1 MSKADHAVTTGPQK
15 MTPSEAFVE
24 TMAANGVTDIFGI
37 MGSAFMDAMD
47 IFAPAGIR
55 LIPVVHEQGAAHMAD
70 GYARVS
76 GRHGVVI
83 AQNGPGIS
91 NCVTAIAA
99 AYWAHTPVVM
109 ITPETGTMGMGL
121 GGFQEA
127 NQLPMFEEFTKY
139 QGHVNNPK
147 RMAEYTGRCFDRAM
161 SEMGPTQLNI
171 PRDYFYGE
179 IEVEIPQ
186 PNRLDRGP
194 GGEHSLNEAAELL
207 AKAKFP
213 VIISG
218 GGVVM
223 GDAVEECK
231 ALAERLGAPVVNS
244 YLHNDSFPASHPL
257 WCGPLG
263 YQGSKA
269 AMKLISQADV
279 VVALGSRLGPFGTLP
294 QHGMDYWPKNAKII
308 QIDADNK
315 MLGLVKKISVGICGD
330 AKASAIALTQR
341 LANKTLVCDTT
352 KADRAKTIAAEKAAW
367 EKELDEWTHERDAFS
382 LDMIEEQKKEK
393 TPTGGN
399 YLSPRQVL
407 RELEK
412 AMPADVMVSTDIGN
426 INSVANSY
434 LRFEKPRSFFA
445 PMSFGN
451 CGYALPTMI
460 GAKAAAPERPAI
472 AYAGDGAWAM
482 SMVEIMTAVRHDI
495 PVTAIVFHN
504 RQWGAEKKN
513 QVDFYNRRFVAGELE
528 SPSFAGMAI
537 AMGAE
542 GIVVDQLDQ
551 VGPALKKAVEM
562 QMNEGKTCVIEIMCT
577 RELGDPFRRDA
588 LSKPVRFL
596 EKYKDYV

>member
-1 MSKADHAVTTGPQK
+1 MPR

-24 TMAANGVTDIFGI
+24 TMVANEVTDIFGI

-70 GYARVS
+70 GYARAT

-83 AQNGPGIS
+83 GQNGPGIS

-99 AYWAHTPVVM
+99 AYWAHSPVVV
-109 ITPETGTMGMGL
+109 ITPETGTMGQGL

-127 NQLPMFEEFTKY
+127 NQLPMFQEFVKY
-139 QGHVNNPK
+139 QGHVNNPA
-147 RMAEYTGRCFDRAM
+147 RMAEYTARCFDRAH
-161 SEMGPTQLNI
+161 SEIGPTQLNI
-171 PRDYFYGE
+171 PRDYFYGD
-179 IEVEIPQ
+179 IDVEIPQ
-186 PNRLDRGP
+186 PQVLDRGP
-194 GGEHSLNEAAELL
+194 GGERTLQEAADLL
-207 AKAKFP
+207 AEAKFP
-213 VIISG
+213 VIVSG

-223 GDAVEECK
+223 ADGVSECV

-244 YLHNDSFPASHPL
+244 YQHNDSFPASHDL

-269 AMKLISQADV
+269 GMKLISKADV

-294 QHGMDYWPKNAKII
+294 QHGMDYWPKDAKII
-308 QIDADNK
+308 QIDADHK

-330 AKASAIALTQR
+330 AKAAAVALTR
-341 LANKTLVCDTT
+341 LLDGKQLACDSSKESRAAEIAN
-352 KADRAKTIAAEKAAW
+352 EKAAW
-367 EKELDEWTHERDAFS
+367 EAELDEWTHEKDDYS
-382 LDMIEEQKKEK
+382 LDMIEEANAEE
-393 TPTGGN
+393 GN
-399 YLSPRQVL
+399 WLHPRQVL

-426 INSVANSY
+426 INSVAHSY
-434 LRFEKPRSFFA
+434 LRFERPRSFFA
-445 PMSFGN
+445 PMSYGN

-472 AYAGDGAWAM
+472 AYAGDGAWGM
-482 SMVEIMTAVRHDI
+482 SMVEVMTAVRHDI
-495 PVTAIVFHN
+495 PVTAVVFHN

-528 SPSFAGMAI
+528 SESFAGIAI

-542 GIVVDQLDQ
+542 GMTVDKLED
-551 VGPALKKAVEM
+551 VGPALEKAIDM

-577 RELGDPFRRDA
+577 RELGDPFRKDA
-588 LSKPVRFL
+588 LAKPIRYL